1 MTRPYCGRRENGWC
15 HNIIAALLYLFI
27 AGCQTLP
34 PKIETIE
41 VSLPVP
47 TPRACPVTLC
57 APVDYGPM
65 PVFKAGEGDN
75 VTLDAKGQ
83 ADLRDLILAL
93 KGKVDAF
100 QDWATSP

>member
-1 MTRPYCGRRENGWC
+1 MLKT
-15 HNIIAALLYLFI
+15 IISALLCLFI

-34 PKIETIE
+34 PKIETVQ
-41 VSLPVP
+41 VSVPVP
-47 TPRACPVTLC
+47 TPRTCPVTLC
-57 APVDYGPM
+57 SPVDYGPM
-65 PVFKAGEGDN
+65 PVFKAGEGAA

-100 QDWATSP
+100 QDWAASP